1 MGAVEPRVSDAIP
14 TRWVTQ
20 IRGQLADADR
30 RMGLADR
37 RATEGDGGRALQE
50 AYPGVMAAALA
61 KVWLAD
67 ESWHRTRTMQEYG
80 QMVRAELPSGFATL
94 GELTADARGFSGWR
108 VEDAR
113 PLLEE
118 ARAFIGAVHADLDRR
133 LRPPPAET
141 KP

>member
-1 MGAVEPRVSDAIP
+1 MSAAIP

-20 IRGQLADADR
+20 IRGQIDDADR
-30 RMGLADR
+30 RMALADR
-37 RATEGDGGRALQE
+37 RAADGEGGRALQE

-67 ESWHRTRTMQEYG
+67 ESWHRPRTVQEYG
-80 QMVRAELPSGFATL
+80 QMVRAELPSGFVTL
-94 GELTADARGFSGWR
+94 SEMKADARGFAGWR

-118 ARAFIGAVHADLDRR
+118 ARAFIRAVRAELARR
-133 LRPPPAET
+133 VAPPPTQGAGS
-141 KP
+141 

>member
-1 MGAVEPRVSDAIP
+1 VSDAIP
-14 TRWVTQ
+14 TRWLTQ

-37 RATEGDGGRALQE
+37 RATEGAGGRALQE
-50 AYPGVMAAALA
+50 AHPGVMAAALA

-67 ESWHRTRTMQEYG
+67 ESWHRTRTIQEYG
-80 QMVRAELPSGFATL
+80 QMVRAELPSGFAML
-94 GELTADARGFSGWR
+94 GEMTGGARRFSDWR

-118 ARAFIGAVHADLDRR
+118 AHAFIGAVHADLHRR
-133 LRPPPAET
+133 LGPPPAGET
-141 KP
+141 QP

>member
-1 MGAVEPRVSDAIP
+1 VSDAIP

-30 RMGLADR
+30 RMGLAER
-37 RATEGDGGRALQE
+37 RAAERDGGRALQE

-80 QMVRAELPSGFATL
+80 QMVRAELPSAFVTL
-94 GELTADARGFSGWR
+94 GEMSGDGRGFSGWR

-113 PLLEE
+113 PLLEA
-118 ARAFIGAVHADLDRR
+118 ARAFAGGVQADLDRR
-133 LRPPPAET
+133 LGPSPAGEAE
-141 KP
+141 P

>member
-1 MGAVEPRVSDAIP
+1 VSATIP

-20 IRGQLADADR
+20 IRGQLDDADR
-30 RMGLADR
+30 RLALGDR
-37 RATEGDGGRALQE
+37 RLAEGDGGRALQE

-67 ESWHRTRTMQEYG
+67 ASWHHARTVQEYG
-80 QMVRAELPSGFATL
+80 QMVRNELPSGFVTL
-94 GELTADARGFSGWR
+94 AEMKADARGFAGWR

-118 ARAFIGAVHADLDRR
+118 ARAFIAAVRAGFDVRVG
-133 LRPPPAET
+133 PPPA
-141 KP
+141 PDAAP

>member
-1 MGAVEPRVSDAIP
+1 VEPHLSDPIP

-30 RMGLADR
+30 RMGLAER
-37 RATEGDGGRALQE
+37 RAAEGDGGRALQE

-61 KVWLAD
+61 KVWIAD
-67 ESWHRTRTMQEYG
+67 EAWHRTRTMEEYG
-80 QMVRAELPSGFATL
+80 RMVRAELPSPFVTL
-94 GELTADARGFSGWR
+94 GELTGAARGFSGWR

-113 PLLEE
+113 PLLQE

-133 LRPPPAET
+133 LGPPPTGEAE
-141 KP
+141 P